1 MKTRSKSKIAVVLL
15 CMVSMLALAA
25 CGGAQEAKP
34 QAGAEGK
41 STPAA
46 TGNKSISI
54 GITNAP
60 LMFNPIDQTD
70 NTSNYVTS
78 VLFPPL
84 VDWDE
89 SMKFIPMLADSIET
103 KDNKT
108 FVAKLNAKAKW
119 TDGKPVTAD
128 DLIFTVQFMTNPKTI
143 SSYASGFS
151 LLEGFDDKGKLPEG
165 AKELKGVKKVDDH
178 TVEFVAKTPID
189 TTLFNEKI
197 GKSLKTMPKHVL
209 QDADPEK
216 FQQNAFVQK
225 PSVSNGAFK
234 FVAYQKDQYIE
245 LEANPDYF
253 KGAPKIN
260 KLFFKIMPAA
270 NIVAQLQSGEI
281 HMNYPGIGTIS
292 VQDFEKVK
300 NMSNVR
306 SIQGKPFN
314 YQVMFFNTKTITDN
328 RVRQAITYAM
338 NREMMVTNLLK
349 GEGEIVDTPYTS
361 IHPYA
366 NKSIKPYPYDPKK
379 AQQLL
384 QEAGWDFNKTLNFV
398 VPSGVKTR
406 EQSAD
411 IIVENLKAIGVK
423 AQITKFDLATVIQK
437 ARKGE
442 FDMTLVGYQI
452 FADPDVSY
460 YFKTGLTSTNYS
472 SYSSKEMDSL
482 LEQGMQETDPAK
494 RRLVYDKV
502 QELIEKDLPQVLL
515 YADYRLKAVSKK
527 VKVGEPKDMGTL
539 INVHEW
545 DIEN

>member
-1 MKTRSKSKIAVVLL
+1 MKTRSIRKLVLML
-15 CMVSMLALAA
+15 FCITPMLALAA
-25 CGGAQEAKP
+25 CGGKPASEQDGAQS
-34 QAGAEGK
+34 
-41 STPAA
+41 STAPAS
-46 TGNKSISI
+46 NKSISI

-60 LMFNPIDQTD
+60 LMFNPIDFTD
-70 NTSNYVTS
+70 NTSNYITS

-128 DLIFTVQFMTNPKTI
+128 DLLYTAQLIANPKVV
-143 SSYASGFS
+143 SSYASGFA
-151 LLEGFDDKGKLPEG
+151 LLEGLDDKGKLPEG
-165 AKELKGVKKVDDH
+165 AKEVAGVKKIDDH
-178 TVEFVAKTPID
+178 TVEFTAKTPVDI
-189 TTLFNEKI
+189 TLFNEKI

-209 QDADPEK
+209 QDVDPEK
-216 FQQNAFVQK
+216 FQQSAFVQK
-225 PSVSNGAFK
+225 PNVSNGAFK
-234 FVAYQKDQYIE
+234 FISYQKDQYVE
-245 LEANPDYF
+245 LEANKDYF
-253 KGAPKIN
+253 KGSPKIS

-314 YQVMFFNTKTITDN
+314 YQVMFFNTKTIPDN
-328 RVRQAITYAM
+328 RVRQAIAYAI

-366 NKSIKPYPYDPKK
+366 NKNIKPYPYDPKK

-384 QEAGWDFNKTLNFV
+384 QEAGWDFNKTLNLV

-442 FDMTLVGYQI
+442 FDITFVGYQI
-452 FADPDVSY
+452 YADPDVSNY
-460 YFKTGLTSTNYS
+460 YKSGLTATNFS
-472 SYSSKEMDSL
+472 SYSNPEMDKL
-482 LEQGMQETDPAK
+482 LDQGIRETDPLK
-494 RRLVYDKV
+494 RRPIYDKV
-502 QELIEKDLPQVLL
+502 QELIEQDLPQMIL

-545 DIEN
+545 DIDN